1 MSELLEEEAGK
12 LLLATNQTIACAES
26 CSGGL
31 LTSRLTDVAGSSAYV
46 LGSIVSYT
54 NEVKMSHLGVKE
66 DTLKQFGAVSEQ
78 TAKEMS
84 CGVKGRIGADIGVGI
99 TGIAGPGG
107 GSVEKPV
114 GLVYI
119 SVAGPKG
126 VIVTKN
132 LFKGSRSEIKK
143 QTTDKALT
151 MLIKYIR

>member
-1 MSELLEEEAGK
+1 MLLEEQVGK
-12 LLLATNQTIACAES
+12 LLLDSHLTIACAES
-26 CSGGL
+26 CTGGL

-46 LGSIVSYT
+46 MGSIVSYT
-54 NEVKMSHLGVKE
+54 NEVKMSHLGVNSE
-66 DTLKQFGAVSEQ
+66 TLKQFGAVSEQ
-78 TAKEMS
+78 TAREMS
-84 CGVKGRIGADIGVGI
+84 GGARGRIGADIGIGI

-132 LFKGSRSEIKK
+132 LFKGSRTEIKK

-151 MLIKYIR
+151 MLIEYIV

>member
-1 MSELLEEEAGK
+1 MLLEEEAGK
-12 LLLATNQTIACAES
+12 LLLDSHQTIACAES
-26 CSGGL
+26 CTGGL

-66 DTLKQFGAVSEQ
+66 ETLKKFGAVSEQ

-84 CGVKGRIGADIGVGI
+84 GGVKGRIGTDIGVGI

-119 SVAGPKG
+119 SIAGPKG